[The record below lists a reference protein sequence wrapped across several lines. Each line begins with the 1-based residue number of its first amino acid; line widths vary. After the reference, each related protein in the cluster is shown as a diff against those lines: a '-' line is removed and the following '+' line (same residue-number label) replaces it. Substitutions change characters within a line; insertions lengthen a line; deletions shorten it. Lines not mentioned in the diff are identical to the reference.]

1 MKKAPGRKE
10 EIRKLFMLFVSRSY
24 ETHYVIIMVAPIL
37 I

>member
-10 EIRKLFMLFVSRSY
+10 EIRKLFMLFCQQVY

-37 I
+37 V